1 MKGVLRVLRK
11 EQYGFNL
18 KEDELS
24 KPITIFTGQWADL
37 PFEKICRKASS
48 WGYDGLEIACWGD
61 HMEVQKAAQDSVYVE
76 KKKEILK
83 KYNLKC
89 WALGAHLA
97 GQCVG
102 DRYDERLD
110 GFAPEEVKG
119 KPEELRTWAVEE
131 MIATAKAAK
140 NMGCY
145 VVTGFMGSPIWK
157 FWYSFP
163 PTSEDMV
170 EAGFEKIYK
179 LWTPIFDEFDRCG
192 IKFGLEVHPTEIAF
206 DLYTAK
212 RLLEKFKNRSTL
224 GLNFDPSH
232 LLWQGMEPHL
242 FIREF
247 KDRIYHVHM
256 KDAAVILDGKA
267 GILGSHLPFGD
278 LRRGWNFRSLGH
290 GDVNFEEIIREL
302 NEIGY
307 KGPLSVEW
315 EDNGMDRE
323 FGAQE
328 SVEYVKS
335 INFSPSD
342 VAFDKDMK
350 E

>member
-1 MKGVLRVLRK
+1 MIQEEENMGRPVTL
-11 EQYGFNL
+11 
-18 KEDELS
+18 
-24 KPITIFTGQWADL
+24 FTGQWADL
-37 PFEKICRKASS
+37 TFEDMCKKASG

-61 HMEVQKAAQDSVYVE
+61 HMEVRKAAEDPGYVD
-76 KKKEILK
+76 KKKKILE

-102 DRYDERLD
+102 DGPDERLD
-110 GFAPEEVKG
+110 VFVPDEVKG
-119 KPEELRTWAVEE
+119 KPDAIRQWAAEE
-131 MIATAKAAK
+131 MKFSAQAAK

-145 VVTGFMGSPIWK
+145 VVNGFLGSPIWA

-163 PTSEDMV
+163 PTTDEMV
-170 EAGFEKIYK
+170 EAGFQKIRE
-179 LWTPIFDEFDRCG
+179 LWTPIFDEFDRLAV
-192 IKFGLEVHPTEIAF
+192 KFALEVHPTEIAF
-206 DLYTAK
+206 DLYSTK
-212 RLLEKFKNRSTL
+212 KLFDVFENRPTL

-232 LLWQGMEPHL
+232 LVWQGIEPHL
-242 FIREF
+242 FILEF
-247 KDRIYHVHM
+247 PDRIYHTHM
-256 KDAAVILDGKA
+256 KDVAVTLDGKA

-290 GDVNFEEIIREL
+290 GDVNFEEIIRAL

-307 KGPLSVEW
+307 DGPLSVEW

-328 SVEYVKS
+328 SVEFVKS
-335 INFSPSD
+335 INFAPSKA
-342 VAFDKDMK
+342 AFDKDFK
-350 E
+350 G